1 MRKNPRRSAVS
12 QPHIPPTKLFTR
24 DFLLAGVANLF
35 ISMVFYLLMTSMA
48 LYAVDR
54 FQASDSAAGLAS
66 SVFVIGSV
74 IARLFAGK
82 LLRTMGRKRL
92 AILSLGLFAL
102 ASVFYIFSSTLF
114 LLLIVRLV
122 HGVAFGMGNTAI
134 ATAVQSTIPPARRSE
149 GTGYFGLSTT
159 LSTAVGPFL
168 AVLLSGNG
176 NYTAVFVFC
185 TAFST
190 AALLFTLLVRM
201 PEPPRP
207 AQKPHAHAR
216 RGSFIRS
223 IISPAALPI
232 SLVILICGIAY
243 SGIISFLAPF
253 LISKSMAEAASWF
266 FIVYAVTVLISRLFA
281 GRIQDRRGDNAIM
294 YPLLLVFALGMA
306 ALAFDPSILTV
317 ASAAALTGFG
327 FGALMPCAQAIA
339 VSAVPPAELGVATS
353 TFFLMLDV
361 GIGFG
366 PVALGLL
373 IPHLGY
379 TGMFGMLTVLSVLGI
394 ALYFQVHGRHAR
406 GMQGA

>member
-1 MRKNPRRSAVS
+1 MS
-12 QPHIPPTKLFTR
+12 QPHDPPTKLFTR
-24 DFLLAGVANLF
+24 DFLLAAVANLF

-66 SVFVIGSV
+66 SVFIIGSV
-74 IARLFAGK
+74 TARLFAGK
-82 LLRTMGRKRL
+82 LLLVLGRKRL
-92 AILSLGLFAL
+92 MVISLCVFVL
-102 ASVFYIFSSTLF
+102 ASVLYMASYTLW
-114 LLLIVRLV
+114 LLLLVRFV
-122 HGVAFGMGNTAI
+122 HGMAFGAGNTAI
-134 ATAVQSTIPPARRSE
+134 ATAVQSIIPPARRSE

-159 LSTAVGPFL
+159 LSTAAGPFL
-168 AVLLSGNG
+168 AVLLAAGG
-176 NYTAVFVFC
+176 NYTSVFVFC
-185 TAFST
+185 AISS
-190 AALLFTLLVRM
+190 AVALTVGLLIRM
-201 PEPPRP
+201 PEPPRTSVRNSSG
-207 AQKPHAHAR
+207 AR
-216 RGSFIRS
+216 PGGFIRS

-232 SLVILICGIAY
+232 SLVLLVCGIAY

-253 LISKSMAEAASWF
+253 LISRSMAEAASWF
-266 FIVYAVTVLISRLFA
+266 FLIYAVTVLLSRLFA

-306 ALAFDPSILTV
+306 ALAFTPSNLTI
-317 ASAAALTGFG
+317 AAAAALTGFG

-339 VSAVPPAELGVATS
+339 VNAVPAAELGVATS

-379 TGMFGMLTVLSVLGI
+379 TGMFAVLTVLSVLGI
-394 ALYFQVHGRHAR
+394 ALYFQVHGRHPRASAGR
-406 GMQGA
+406 TV

>member
-1 MRKNPRRSAVS
+1 MST
-12 QPHIPPTKLFTR
+12 PHDPPTKLFTR
-24 DFLLAGVANLF
+24 DFLLAAVANLF

-48 LYAVDR
+48 LYVVDR
-54 FQASDSAAGLAS
+54 FQASDSAAGLAAS
-66 SVFVIGSV
+66 TFVIGSV

-82 LLRTMGRKRL
+82 LMHALGRKRL
-92 AILSLGLFAL
+92 AILALGVFAL
-102 ASVFYIFSSTLF
+102 ASVFYIFSSSLV

-122 HGVAFGMGNTAI
+122 HGMAFGMGNTAI
-134 ATAVQSTIPPARRSE
+134 ATAIQSIIPPSRRSE

-159 LSTAVGPFL
+159 LSTAVGPIL
-168 AVLLSGNG
+168 AVLLAGSG

-185 TAFST
+185 TAFS
-190 AALLFTLLVRM
+190 AVALLFTLLVRM

-207 AQKPHAHAR
+207 AEVQATHAR

-243 SGIISFLAPF
+243 SGIIAFLAPF
-253 LISKSMAEAASWF
+253 LISESMAEAASWF
-266 FIVYAVTVLISRLFA
+266 FLIYAVTVLLSRLFA
-281 GRIQDRRGDNAIM
+281 GRIQDRHGDNAIM
-294 YPLLLVFALGMA
+294 YPLLVVFVLGMA
-306 ALAFDPSILTV
+306 ALSFNPSILTV

-339 VSAVPPAELGVATS
+339 VTAVPPAELGVATS
-353 TFFLMLDV
+353 TFFLMLDA

-366 PVALGLL
+366 PVALGML

-379 TGMFGMLTVLSVLGI
+379 TGMFGILTVLSALGV

-406 GMQGA
+406 GTRRRAT

>member
-1 MRKNPRRSAVS
+1 MS
-12 QPHIPPTKLFTR
+12 QPHNPPTKLFTR
-24 DFLLAGVANLF
+24 DFLLAAVANLF

-66 SVFVIGSV
+66 SAFVIGSV
-74 IARLFAGK
+74 VARLFAGK
-82 LLRTMGRKRL
+82 LLQVLGRKRL
-92 AILSLGLFAL
+92 AVLALGVFSLA
-102 ASVFYIFSSTLF
+102 AVCYIFSSTLL

-122 HGVAFGMGNTAI
+122 HGMAFGMANTAI
-134 ATAVQSTIPPARRSE
+134 ATAVQSLIPQARRSE

-168 AVLLSGNG
+168 AVLLAGNG
-176 NYTAVFVFC
+176 SYTSVFVFC
-185 TAFST
+185 TIFST
-190 AALLFTLLVRM
+190 AALLFTVLVRM
-201 PEPPRP
+201 PEPPP
-207 AQKPHAHAR
+207 TAHVSTAHAR

-232 SLVILICGIAY
+232 SLVILVCGIAY

-266 FIVYAVTVLISRLFA
+266 FIVYAITVLLSRLFA

-294 YPLLLVFALGMA
+294 YPLLFVFVLGLA
-306 ALAFDPSILTV
+306 ALAFEPSGLSV

-339 VSAVPPAELGVATS
+339 VSAVTPAELGVATS

-366 PVALGLL
+366 PVALGML

-379 TGMFGMLTVLSVLGI
+379 TGMFGILTVLAVLGI
-394 ALYFQVHGRHAR
+394 GLYFQVHGRHAR
-406 GMQGA
+406 GMRRRAA

>member
-1 MRKNPRRSAVS
+1 MS
-12 QPHIPPTKLFTR
+12 QPHDPPTKLFTR
-24 DFLLAGVANLF
+24 DFLLAAVANLF

-66 SVFVIGSV
+66 SAFVIGSV
-74 IARLFAGK
+74 VARLFAGK
-82 LLRTMGRKRL
+82 MLQVMGRKRL
-92 AILSLGLFAL
+92 AVLALGLFAL
-102 ASVFYIFSSTLF
+102 SSVFYLLSSTLL

-122 HGVAFGMGNTAI
+122 HGMAFGMANTAI
-134 ATAVQSTIPPARRSE
+134 ATAVQSLIPQARRSE

-168 AVLLSGNG
+168 AVLLAGSG
-176 NYTAVFVFC
+176 NYTSVFVFC
-185 TAFST
+185 TIFS
-190 AALLFTLLVRM
+190 ASALLFTLLVRM
-201 PEPPRP
+201 PEPQRP
-207 AQKPHAHAR
+207 THLSTAHAR

-232 SLVILICGIAY
+232 SLVILVCGIAY

-253 LISKSMAEAASWF
+253 LISKSMTEAASWF
-266 FIVYAVTVLISRLFA
+266 FMLYAVTVLLSRLFA

-294 YPLLLVFALGMA
+294 YPLLVVFALGMA
-306 ALAFDPSILTV
+306 ALAFDPSSLTV

-339 VSAVPPAELGVATS
+339 VSSVPPAELGVATS

-379 TGMFGMLTVLSVLGI
+379 TGMFGSLAVLAVLGI
-394 ALYFQVHGRHAR
+394 VLYFQVHGRHAR
-406 GMQGA
+406 GNRPGAI